1 LSYLRKKGY
10 TMSLYDDPEGVKN
23 YIQMCENYDGSNLY
37 QALSQHLPVNSTLLE
52 LGSGPGLDI
61 EYLKKHYSVT
71 GSDLSDEFLKVCKEK
86 YPDIPFIKLNA
97 LKLNSTLGLDE
108 KFDCIYSNKVL
119 HHLTDEELQES
130 LKQQVKN
137 LSSNGLIAHS
147 FWLGE
152 ENQEISGM
160 LFTYYKKDDLL
171 DIISA
176 QFEILSTLNY
186 EEFEVGDSLFVV
198 AKLKTKS

>member
-1 LSYLRKKGY
+1 
-10 TMSLYDDPEGVKN
+10 MSLYDDPEGVKN
-23 YIQMCENYDGSNLY
+23 YIQMCENYDGSNIY
-37 QALSQHLPVNSTLLE
+37 QALSQHLPENSTLLE

-71 GSDLSDEFLKVCKEK
+71 GSDLSEEFLKICKEK
-86 YPDIPFIKLNA
+86 TPEIPFVKLNV
-97 LKLNSTLGLDE
+97 LNLELDQ

-119 HHLTDEELQES
+119 HHLTEEELQES
-130 LKQQVKN
+130 LKQQAKI
-137 LSSNGLIAHS
+137 LSPNGLIAHS

-171 DIISA
+171 DVISE
-176 QFEILSTLNY
+176 QFEILSTMSY
-186 EEFEVGDSLFVV
+186 EEFEEGDSLFVV
-198 AKLKTKS
+198 AKLKAKA